1 MDGVMGAQHPRAN
14 GSDIRLVKRGLRQKF
29 RRIRCDMDPRDKA
42 AWDERITENLLR
54 SPRWRKARRVLLFVS
69 KPIEIDTH
77 TLIRT
82 ALDQGKQVLLPRCLD
97 ECGHME
103 FFAIRQ
109 WEDLEPGLYGLLEPD
124 PERCPCVKEFRRDD
138 FCLVPGFSFDAKGFR
153 LGFGKGYYD
162 RFLSRFTGVTA
173 GACYHCCTT
182 RSLPHGRYDRP
193 VDYLFTERYVRRL
206 APPHAPAPK
215 LKER

>member
-1 MDGVMGAQHPRAN
+1 MMGESRPHPK
-14 GSDIRLVKRGLRQKF
+14 GPDIRLVKRGLRQKF
-29 RRIRCDMDPRDKA
+29 RGIRQNLDPQDKA
-42 AWDERITENLLR
+42 AWDQRITANLLR
-54 SPRWRKARRVLLFVS
+54 SPRWHRARRVLLFVS

-77 TLIRT
+77 ALIST
-82 ALDQGKQVLLPRCLD
+82 ALRQKKQVLLPRCLD
-97 ECGHME
+97 EKGHMA
-103 FFAIRQ
+103 FFAIQ
-109 WEDLEPGLYGLLEPD
+109 SWEDLTPGLYGLLEPD
-124 PERCPCVKEFRRDD
+124 PARCPQIETFHPTD
-138 FCLVPGFSFDAKGFR
+138 FCLVPGFSFDAQGYR

-182 RSLPHGRYDRP
+182 QMLPHGRYDRP

-206 APPHAPAPK
+206 AQPDAPIPK